1 MTRTTVFRSVW
12 KRWFRASTNP
22 MNPKGA
28 TMTIGLQRGR
38 FLRVV
43 DGAGSTL
50 TAHGGEVW
58 ITEQDSTRDV
68 LLRAGQSFTLE
79 RQGLTLVEA
88 FSDASISF
96 QA

>member
-1 MTRTTVFRSVW
+1 
-12 KRWFRASTNP
+12 
-22 MNPKGA
+22 
-28 TMTIGLQRGR
+28 MTIDLQRGR

-58 ITEQDSTRDV
+58 ITAQDSPRDV
-68 LLRAGQSFTLE
+68 LLRAGQRFTLG
-79 RQGLTLVEA
+79 RSGLALVEA